1 MKLEVVNSFCY
12 VGLSFTRQLSLT
24 SMVNDLC
31 IKGKR
36 VLISILSSLY
46 NSGQMPKSVFFK
58 IFDIKICPQLLYGAE
73 GWGLE
78 TFTELERV
86 QHYACKRFMCVNQKT
101 CNLVAVGDCER
112 FPLYIETIKRCVK
125 YWLKILK
132 MPNIR
137 YVKKCYLMMISD
149 DIHGHRNWVTSLR
162 CVLQRNGFGNIWES
176 QCVGN
181 ERYFLTTFVNRLK
194 DQYLQD
200 WTGAINSSPKL
211 NTYYNKFKQNFIY
224 EKYLDVLNIRKF
236 RYIYASFRSSSHD
249 LEIEK
254 GRYRNIDRSERLCKF
269 CNLAVV
275 EDEYHFLLCC
285 EAYRDIRKL
294 YLPNKYIN
302 YPSQHKFIILMA
314 TQNDILIKS
323 VATYL
328 HYAFKKRK
336 ELSLEIV

>member
-1 MKLEVVNSFCY
+1 MA
-12 VGLSFTRQLSLT
+12 G
-24 SMVNDLC
+24 
-31 IKGKR
+31 
-36 VLISILSSLY
+36 
-46 NSGQMPKSVFFK
+46 
-58 IFDIKICPQLLYGAE
+58 
-73 GWGLE
+73 
-78 TFTELERV
+78 
-86 QHYACKRFMCVNQKT
+86 
-101 CNLVAVGDCER
+101 
-112 FPLYIETIKRCVK
+112 YI
-125 YWLKILK
+125 
-132 MPNIR
+132 
-137 YVKKCYLMMISD
+137 
-149 DIHGHRNWVTSLR
+149 
-162 CVLQRNGFGNIWES
+162 
-176 QCVGN
+176 
-181 ERYFLTTFVNRLK
+181 
-194 DQYLQD
+194 YLQD